1 MTIVTKRAVRP
12 LFWGWATMTMQ
23 QAIEAALRVSGAF
36 IQRVGDG
43 DFARW
48 VVLGSSYPGHSRGVF
63 QVLTTGQV
71 KPCF

>member
-1 MTIVTKRAVRP
+1 
-12 LFWGWATMTMQ
+12 MTMQ

-36 IQRVGDG
+36 IQRLGDG